1 MEYSNAKKRLIFS
14 TSYNPWFNLAL
25 EEYLFNNM
33 DENTVI
39 MYLWQNENTVVI
51 GKTQNAWKECRTAL
65 LEEEGGYLA
74 RRSTGGGAVYH
85 DLGNMCYT
93 FMASSDLYDL
103 EKQLKV
109 ILGAVKDQGIDAK
122 FTGRNDITLMDGR
135 KFSGNAFKFAK
146 DKGLMHGTLL
156 LNTDSSVMAKY
167 LQVSKAKM
175 QAKGVESV
183 RSRVANLIELNPKI
197 TPEKI
202 SVSLKNEFLKEYGSW
217 ETEEIY
223 SIDGDHPEELQEL
236 FEKYSSW
243 EYRYGETPSF
253 DMSFENR
260 FTWGGIDINL
270 SAKKGVI
277 TKAYVYSDAMDTTVA
292 ETLTDILLGTPLD
305 RDEIENK
312 LSIAGMNLTEIEDV
326 KNWLAEVL

>member
-1 MEYSNAKKRLIFS
+1 MDYRNVKKRLVFS
-14 TSYNPWFNLAL
+14 TSNNPWFNLAL
-25 EEYLFNNM
+25 EEYLFNTM
-33 DENTVI
+33 EDDTVI

-93 FMASSDLYDL
+93 FMASSNLYDL
-103 EKQLKV
+103 ERQLKV
-109 ILGAVKDQGIDAK
+109 ILGAVRDQGIEAQ

-135 KFSGNAFKFAK
+135 KFSGNAFKLIK

-156 LNTDSSVMAKY
+156 LNTDSSVMARY

-183 RSRVANLIELNPKI
+183 RSRVANLIELNPDI

-202 SVSLKNEFLKEYGSW
+202 SESLKKEFSKEYGSW

-223 SIDGDHPEELQEL
+223 GIYDDIPEELKKL
-236 FEKYSSW
+236 YEKYSSW
-243 EYRYGETPSF
+243 EFRYGETPSF
-253 DMSFENR
+253 DMAFENR

-270 SAKKGVI
+270 SVEKGVI
-277 TKAYVYSDAMDTTVA
+277 TKAYVYSDAMDTAVA
-292 ETLTDILLGTPLD
+292 ETLADLLPGIPLD
-305 RDEIENK
+305 RDEILDK
-312 LSIAGMNLTEIEDV
+312 LNEAGINLTELKDV